1 MNFDLVFSNPPYN
14 KTLDLKIMNE
24 VWDCADEF
32 VVIHPSTWL
41 LDIKGS
47 FNLYNIFRNKIENKV
62 QSFQMFNGCNEF
74 GIVVNTPIVIS
85 HLNKKYQG
93 EVHVDYFHES
103 FSVDSVFD
111 VTKFGAK
118 YKTLVEPMMIMA
130 QEYIKKHGSIWSN
143 RVSAEDTDDSLFYC
157 QLADIIGN
165 IDLYSKTNQMVKDDF
180 YTMTIKSKKDNIGI
194 RKTTIKNTYAFKTE
208 EERTNFLNYCN
219 TDFARF
225 LLAIIKNNT
234 HIDSGETNMIPWLD
248 FTQEWNDE
256 KLFDKFNISEEQ
268 QDLIR
273 DFLPDYYG
281 IRK

>member
-47 FNLYNIFRNKIENKV
+47 FGLYNTFRSKIENKV

-103 FSVDSVFD
+103 FNVSSVYD
-111 VTKFGAK
+111 VTKFGSK
-118 YKTLVEPMMIMA
+118 FKTLVEPMMKMA
-130 QEYIKKHGSIWSN
+130 QDYITKHGSIWSN

-180 YTMTIKSKKDNIGI
+180 YTMTIKNKNDNIGI

-208 EERTNFLNYCN
+208 EERTNFLKYCN

-248 FTQEWNDE
+248 FTQEWDDD